1 MSSRILEAP
10 MAKLAFPCF
19 LTCLRLGGVILKGFA
34 SGYSEASLHDSWIK
48 IDGLPYRTFWN
59 EGEKPNEVTFLKF
72 GLVNDKRNGIYEY
85 FKFNFKTGKT
95 ENPAQLYF
103 YGEDVGLFL
112 KKERKLVFGNLL
124 PRRYGK
130 T

>member
-1 MSSRILEAP
+1 